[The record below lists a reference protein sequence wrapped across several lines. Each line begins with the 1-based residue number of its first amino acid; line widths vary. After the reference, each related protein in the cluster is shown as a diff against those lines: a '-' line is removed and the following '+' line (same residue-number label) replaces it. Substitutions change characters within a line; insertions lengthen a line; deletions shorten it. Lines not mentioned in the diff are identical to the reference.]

1 MKPTDITAVVLR
13 YEEPGWT
20 EQTLAC
26 CAAAGITKIIVAERD
41 GVGNMSRALNG
52 ALFCRGAFTTKY
64 IWFLTNV
71 TFTPDTPL
79 ALMAA
84 FDPYTAAVHPCHK
97 SDHPHLQTCGET
109 PKEVPF
115 VEFTAPMFRALH
127 LWLIEGADEGMPY
140 WGMDLDWSFRAKEAG
155 YNLKVS
161 PARVEHTYL
170 RNMAQKHPITKI
182 RELMRKHWYNPTT
195 QRLISKHGPD
205 WAKKLW
211 PG

>member
-1 MKPTDITAVVLR
+1 MSINDITAIVLK

-20 EQTLAC
+20 EQTLEC
-26 CAAAGITKIIVAERD
+26 CAAAGITKIVMVERD
-41 GVGNMSRALNG
+41 GVGNMSRAFNS
-52 ALFCRGAFTTKY
+52 ALTGHGVFDTKY

-71 TFTPDTPL
+71 TFTPETPL

-84 FDPYTAAVHPCHK
+84 FDRDTAAVHPCHH
-97 SDHPHLQTCGET
+97 SDHKHLQTCDAT
-109 PKEVPF
+109 PKQVPF

-127 LWLIEGADEGMPY
+127 LLLLGGADEGMPY
-140 WGMDLDWSFRAKEAG
+140 WGMDLDWSHRAKEEG

-161 PARVEHTYL
+161 PARISHTYL
-170 RNMAQKHPITKI
+170 RIMTQPHPITKI
-182 RELMRKHWYNPTT
+182 RDQMRKHWYTPTE
-195 QRLISKHGPD
+195 QKLIEKYGPD